1 MRRSKQAPLFNHF
14 VGAGEH
20 GRRNVETERPSG
32 DQVEDQIELG
42 RLLDRNF
49 AQLCPAQN
57 LVDKFRRLEHD
68 DERRQENQQMRGA
81 ITA

>member
-1 MRRSKQAPLFNHF
+1 VA
-14 VGAGEH
+14 A
-20 GRRNVETERPSG
+20 RPGG